1 LSFFLELPLS
11 VEDFGVLCV
20 IPALALVPGEDKAV
34 CCFFFTIGSNMPSA
48 SAKLAPV
55 KDKKCLLFPRYSKT
69 AFHINN
75 MRK

>member
-1 LSFFLELPLS
+1 MPVSA
-11 VEDFGVLCV
+11 EDFGVLCV

-34 CCFFFTIGSNMPSA
+34 CCFFFFIGSNVPSA
-48 SAKLAPV
+48 SAKLVPV
-55 KDKKCLLFPRYSKT
+55 KDEICLLLPCSSKT